1 MIFTICYTC
10 ERTRISKH
18 KNLPFAFVHPQTKIK
33 RKKKSKRRERYNQK
47 KKVRKHERK
56 SNVDGNQNK
65 KINGKKRENVKDY
78 KNKSRGKER
87 QQKESRE
94 RKKKRGTER
103 EFVTSDDEAPGPY
116 ITIPQYRFNK
126 TKQHTHPSSYYRK
139 REREEK
145 DHQCTLK
152 I

>member
-1 MIFTICYTC
+1 M
-10 ERTRISKH
+10 E
-18 KNLPFAFVHPQTKIK
+18 
-33 RKKKSKRRERYNQK
+33 
-47 KKVRKHERK
+47 
-56 SNVDGNQNK
+56 
-65 KINGKKRENVKDY
+65 KKREKVKDY

-87 QQKESRE
+87 QQKKSRE

-103 EFVTSDDEAPGPY
+103 ECVTSDDEAPGPY

-152 I
+152 IYGQKGRERAQDKRSVHAQVRVRTT